1 MASSRK
7 ALIYQDAIEN
17 CFHPPF
23 WTLCGLPLY
32 FKFQTP
38 SPVISI
44 PVPFSVTFWQHPD
57 SLQIGKVVFNQQ
69 LLLQHPDSLKTGKVV
84 FNQWL
89 PPHLSRVYHIFMFRC
104 DQNSIVGSLF
114 SSKTSKLIEAYMG
127 EQDTSVTRAVFNRR
141 KVTVKV
147 VCSTIPW

>member
-1 MASSRK
+1 MTKKPDFGVASSRK
-7 ALIYQDAIEN
+7 ALTHLDAIEN

-44 PVPFSVTFWQHPD
+44 PVPFSVKFWQHPD

-104 DQNSIVGSLF
+104 DQKLNCEESL
-114 SSKTSKLIEAYMG
+114 LIQNIEA
-127 EQDTSVTRAVFNRR
+127 NRSLHGWAR
-141 KVTVKV
+141 YFGDS
-147 VCSTIPW
+147 CSL